1 MARLNSSCAA
11 VLHETGK
18 TTFPSFSGGVP
29 RGVSFSPCPHAP
41 EAPAP
46 SRIANVHAPTVIFLF
61 TIASL
66 GRLSAATNGDS
77 ILCLIPLSAR
87 VRCSLGAR
95 HPLPDSP
102 RISFRQAAD
111 VAVFERPLGP
121 QDDHGRLFAV
131 GRQRG
136 DVGVFPGDMD
146 DPELD
151 LRLDPSG
158 PPSGSNP
165 APGVGRDGLR
175 GG

>member
-11 VLHETGK
+11 ALHETGK
-18 TTFPSFSGGVP
+18 STFPSFSGGVP

-46 SRIANVHAPTVIFLF
+46 SMIANVNAPTVIFLF

-87 VRCSLGAR
+87 VCCLLGAR

-102 RISFRQAAD
+102 RITFRQAAD

-121 QDDHGRLFAV
+121 QDDHGRLLM
-131 GRQRG
+131 GSMKRG
-136 DVGVFPGDMD
+136 
-146 DPELD
+146 
-151 LRLDPSG
+151 
-158 PPSGSNP
+158 
-165 APGVGRDGLR
+165 A
-175 GG
+175 GGCG